1 MIFTVISQDLPR
13 VQLDSQGV
21 LEGKEMKTMGNLGE
35 QPRTYY
41 GFRNIPYA
49 HTGQS
54 NRFAV
59 SSENHHMY

>member
-1 MIFTVISQDLPR
+1 LPR